1 MDPWS
6 ISQFLR
12 TLCCFFFGGGLTW
25 PCGIVGNCAGHN
37 HQVLFYF
44 FHRFPFLL
52 FFYFHFFT
60 LFNFYS
66 YFHFPSWQLWRS
78 QLFHFK
84 PSFLSFLS
92 LYRSF
97 PVCFHLAGIL
107 IALLSGFCGILHKT
121 KQCSW
126 IINSFW
132 ETDLGSES
140 VQSGCNYLNPEDS
153 QSYLN
158 VGISTNCQFS
168 QSRYKWISHEFVT
181 PIPSI
186 HPLMNCNLWY
196 SGNGN
201 IIQAVQIL
209 PRPGTLNDQ
218 FI

>member
-37 HQVLFYF
+37 HQVLFSF
-44 FHRFPFLL
+44 FNRFPFL

-60 LFNFYS
+60 LFNFCS

-78 QLFHFK
+78 QLFHLK

-107 IALLSGFCGILHKT
+107 IALLSGFGGILQKT

-126 IINSFW
+126 MLNSFW

-201 IIQAVQIL
+201 IIQAVKIL
-209 PRPGTLNDQ
+209 PRTGTLNDQ